1 MQIHCTLR
9 PSAHSIDRMKDSCSR
24 SVPMSSPIGATD
36 PTTHA
41 TTTSTSQVS
50 RDDQMG
56 SDMFLKL
63 LVAEMKYQD
72 PSNPMSS
79 SDMMAQTATLTQT
92 QSLQQIA
99 TQNSD
104 LLALQRS
111 LSAGALVGQTVSYTD
126 TDGTTKSGLVSAV
139 KISTSDNT
147 SQAVVGGKTVD
158 VGSITQVGLGTS
170 AA

>member
-1 MQIHCTLR
+1 MT
-9 PSAHSIDRMKDSCSR
+9 
-24 SVPMSSPIGATD
+24 SPVGATD
-36 PTTHA
+36 PSAYA
-41 TTTSTSQVS
+41 TNSSTSSVS

-72 PSNPMSS
+72 PSSPMST

-99 TQNSD
+99 QQNTQ

-111 LSAGALVGQTVSYTD
+111 LSAGALVGQDVSYTD
-126 TDGTTKSGLVSAV
+126 TDGTKQTGVVTAV
-139 KISTSDNT
+139 QIDSSTNT
-147 SQAVVGGKTVD
+147 STAVIGGKSVD
-158 VGSITQVGLGTS
+158 VGRITQVGKT
-170 AA
+170 A

>member
-1 MQIHCTLR
+1 
-9 PSAHSIDRMKDSCSR
+9 
-24 SVPMSSPIGATD
+24 MSSPIGATD

-72 PSNPMSS
+72 PSSPMST

-99 TQNSD
+99 AQNTQ
-104 LLALQRS
+104 LIAMQRS
-111 LSAGALVGQTVSYTD
+111 LSAGALVGQTVSYTAD
-126 TDGTTKSGLVSAV
+126 DGTTLTGAVTAV
-139 KISTSDNT
+139 KIDTANNT
-147 SQAVVGGKTVD
+147 STAVVGGTSVD
-158 VGSITQVGLGTS
+158 VGRITQVGKTAS
-170 AA
+170 

>member
-1 MQIHCTLR
+1 
-9 PSAHSIDRMKDSCSR
+9 
-24 SVPMSSPIGATD
+24 MSSPVGATGAST
-36 PTTHA
+36 PYA
-41 TTTSTSQVS
+41 TNTASSAVS

-72 PSNPMSS
+72 PSKPMSS

-99 TQNSD
+99 KQNTD

-126 TDGTTKSGLVSAV
+126 EHGATQTGLVTAV

-147 SQAVVGGKTVD
+147 SQAVIGGKTVD
-158 VGSITQVGLGTS
+158 VGSITQVGTS
-170 AA
+170 A

>member
-1 MQIHCTLR
+1 
-9 PSAHSIDRMKDSCSR
+9 
-24 SVPMSSPIGATD
+24 MSSPVSGTD
-36 PTTHA
+36 PTTYA
-41 TTTSTSQVS
+41 TATSTPTVS

-72 PSNPMSS
+72 PSSPMST

-99 TQNSD
+99 SQNTQ
-104 LLALQRS
+104 LIAMQRS

-126 TDGTTKSGLVSAV
+126 DNGTTKTGAV
-139 KISTSDNT
+139 TAVQIDTVKNT
-147 SQAVVGGKTVD
+147 STAVIDGTSVD
-158 VGSITQVGLGTS
+158 VGRITQVGKTTTTT
-170 AA
+170 A

>member
-1 MQIHCTLR
+1 VSGAG
-9 PSAHSIDRMKDSCSR
+9 SAGST
-24 SVPMSSPIGATD
+24 A
-36 PTTHA
+36 
-41 TTTSTSQVS
+41 TSTATSTVS

-72 PSNPMSS
+72 PSSPMST

-99 TQNSD
+99 QQNTQ

-111 LSAGALVGQTVSYTD
+111 LAAGALVGHQVAYTA
-126 TDGTTKSGLVSAV
+126 TDGSMQTGAVTAVSIDTTN
-139 KISTSDNT
+139 NT
-147 SQAVVGGKTVD
+147 STAVVGGTSVD
-158 VGSITQVGLGTS
+158 VGRITQVR
-170 AA
+170 A

>member
-1 MQIHCTLR
+1 
-9 PSAHSIDRMKDSCSR
+9 
-24 SVPMSSPIGATD
+24 MSSPVGATD
-36 PTTHA
+36 PTIPV
-41 TTTSTSQVS
+41 TTSSTSQVS

-72 PSNPMSS
+72 PSSPMST

-99 TQNSD
+99 TQNTQ

-111 LSAGALVGQTVSYTD
+111 LSAGALVGRAVSYTA
-126 TDGTTKSGLVSAV
+126 TDGSTQTGMVTAVS
-139 KISTSDNT
+139 IDTSKNT
-147 SQAVVGGKTVD
+147 ST
-158 VGSITQVGLGTS
+158 
-170 AA
+170 